1 MTGKPWQSAQWQE
14 HQSARF
20 DIQDLEKKKKKKKN
34 NLVPL
39 VCRGFYHYPEKC
51 VWLSQCV
58 YRFLVLQLCCWVKC
72 WGQCRMDGWM
82 DGGLGVLLILIFLSF
97 WGPVAWIRYLGTD
110 LMHRRN
116 ICISRVLI
124 LTFFRACDVEVASAL
139 SPHTLIALRSRLCLV
154 FIVSDWLFPGTALTW
169 QHGENTTVCLPTD
182 SITVLLLL
190 YIEYLSGLC
199 WIWGQ
204 HDSMCSL

>member
-1 MTGKPWQSAQWQE
+1 MCK
-14 HQSARF
+14 
-20 DIQDLEKKKKKKKN
+20 
-34 NLVPL
+34 
-39 VCRGFYHYPEKC
+39 GFYHYPEKC

-72 WGQCRMDGWM
+72 WGQCRMDGWMDGWM

-154 FIVSDWLFPGTALTW
+154 FIVSDWLFPGTGLTW

-182 SITVLLLL
+182 SITVLLSSICQDCVRYGVNMTLCVVYRFRL
-190 YIEYLSGLC
+190 VPLNPALSDFTGKVC
-199 WIWGQ
+199 IKNI
-204 HDSMCSL
+204 